1 MALTK
6 YTYSIS
12 EDFPNQKVNLDTL
25 KYEITSSPITHA
37 LDFINTEGDECNIW
51 FKEELTTIDS
61 TSTLPAIVAAHQGNA
76 PLESSPIE
84 TPDGVP
90 IVRADSRPLNTEVYF
105 TMCGDST
112 GIGDGPLIM
121 WDFSN
126 DDNEFVD
133 PDWVPAGYKAKKLS
147 ITFNCPVWMKDGTM
161 YFFDAPWGQNIS
173 MFVGIPAGSY
183 YPNPVGPIPASALGL
198 TDGKMYAYTDVELP
212 YQSYVMRHLMYG
224 SCPMGDELNA
234 EGAALYPIPKGWR
247 LCGVII
253 TPESDNVSKGYASLE
268 MYRCHTWLL
277 PGQTIESLH
286 S

>member
-1 MALTK
+1 MASIK
-6 YTYSIS
+6 YTYSIQN
-12 EDFPNQKVNLDTL
+12 DFPNSKINIDTL
-25 KYEITSSPITHA
+25 TYEIRSSSITHA
-37 LDFINTEGDECNIW
+37 LDFISTNGDECDIW
-51 FKEELTTIDS
+51 FKEALSEIDS
-61 TSTLPAIVAAHQGNA
+61 TSTLPTLISDHQGNEI
-76 PLESSPIE
+76 LESSYPE

-112 GIGDGPLIM
+112 GIGDGPTIM

-126 DDNEFVD
+126 NDDEFSD
-133 PDWVPAGYKAKKLS
+133 LSWVKPGYKAKK
-147 ITFNCPVWMKDGTM
+147 ITIKFNCPVWMKDGTM

-183 YPNPVGPIPASALGL
+183 YPNLAGNIPSSALGL
-198 TDGKMYAYTDVELP
+198 TDGKMYSYAEEDTP
-212 YQSYVMRHLMYG
+212 YQSYVMRHMMYG

-234 EGAALYPIPKGWR
+234 EGAALYPIPIGWQ

-253 TPESDNVSKGYASLE
+253 TPEDDNTSKGYASLE

-277 PGQTIESLH
+277 PGQTIENLH

>member
-1 MALTK
+1 MAETV
-6 YTYSIS
+6 YMFSIS
-12 EDFPNQKVNLDTL
+12 EDFPNGKVNSDTL
-25 KYEITSSPITHA
+25 KYEIQESPITHA
-37 LDFINTEGDECNIW
+37 LDRIDTDSVNCNIW
-51 FKEELTTIDS
+51 FKEELLVIDA
-61 TSTLPAIVAAHQGNA
+61 TSTLPAIIAAHQGNA
-76 PLESSPIE
+76 IIEESTPK

-90 IVRADSRPLNTEVYF
+90 IVRADSRPLNSEVYF

-126 DDNEFVD
+126 NDNEFTD
-133 PDWVPAGYKAKKLS
+133 SNWVPSGYKAKKIS
-147 ITFNCPVWMKDGTM
+147 IQFNCPVWMKDGTM

-183 YPNPVGPIPASALGL
+183 YPNPAGPIPASALGL
-198 TDGKMYAYTDVELP
+198 SDGKMYAYTDEDLP

-224 SCPMGDELNA
+224 TCPMGDELNA
-234 EGAALYPIPKGWR
+234 EGAAMAPIPVGWK
-247 LCGVII
+247 LCGIII

-268 MYRCHTWLL
+268 MYRCHTMLL
-277 PGQTIESLH
+277 PGQTLESLH